1 MLKMAVAFMRWKSRD
16 ASIHVCDYRRYPQ
29 WANHT
34 VAHDFYTNFPMQH
47 LNQELGASHAGRFLT
62 TTQVDGLTSIH
73 SGAVRRRP
81 ALRLAAI
88 QKHLEK
94 RFHGAN
100 HVSAGFGTTGGG
112 FYISPSKSPSRRSRS
127 ASPTT
132 RGVRTPNTGDAP
144 GSGRKYTLMGGSH
157 GVERYKQSLFSP
169 GTTGL
174 LPADI
179 SPAPS
184 RVRSPSPAQRAAEAH
199 SPGIALR
206 AFSSPPAA
214 TSTPFAYGTNSTAG
228 NSNRHRGLHSSTS
241 RAMNQVEPPSILFS
255 RGKGMKVNELM

>member
-1 MLKMAVAFMRWKSRD
+1 MAVAFMRWKTCDDTIRL
-16 ASIHVCDYRRYPQ
+16 CDYRRYPQ

-62 TTQVDGLTSIH
+62 SEAASTQH
-73 SGAVRRRP
+73 AVSRRRP
-81 ALRLAAI
+81 ALRLMAI

-94 RFHGAN
+94 RFHGGQ
-100 HVSAGFGTTGGG
+100 AGATGTQGPLPARGT
-112 FYISPSKSPSRRSRS
+112 FYSPSKSPVRRSRS
-127 ASPTT
+127 ASPTS
-132 RGVRTPNTGDAP
+132 RGGRTPSHTPSRTP
-144 GSGRKYTLMGGSH
+144 GNEGSARKYALVGSQ
-157 GVERYKQSLFSP
+157 GLERYKQSLFSP

-179 SPAPS
+179 SPVMS
-184 RVRSPSPAQRAAEAH
+184 RTRSPSPTHANNHAH

-206 AFSSPPAA
+206 AFTSPSAV
-214 TSTPFAYGTNSTAG
+214 TPYTT
-228 NSNRHRGLHSSTS
+228 
-241 RAMNQVEPPSILFS
+241 EPRRRVNDPLTTERSILYS